1 MNKKLPD
8 DAKMSED
15 EGIDMSLKVLTD
27 AGQLVGVN
35 KNKSGSPEAKVVYN
49 LEIQKGDYSKWR

>member
-1 MNKKLPD
+1 
-8 DAKMSED
+8 MSED